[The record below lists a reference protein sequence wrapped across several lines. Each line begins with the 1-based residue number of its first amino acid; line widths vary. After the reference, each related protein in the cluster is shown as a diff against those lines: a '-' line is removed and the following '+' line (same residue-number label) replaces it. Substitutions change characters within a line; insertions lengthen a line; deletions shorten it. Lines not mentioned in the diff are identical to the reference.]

1 MAFGLSPKHEREI
14 ALDDFEAKTFLIV
27 AYDVVHS
34 LGWKVGHLSPQ
45 GFIAYTNYSFNAGNE
60 EILIRIEEPNVS
72 LKSESMGNQ
81 ILDFNKNKQNIS
93 DLVSNIYASRNQY
106 TPEIIE
112 QRWEELQAS
121 MLNSNEELE
130 QLAPVNRKGTLG
142 FLGIFKPVEGYF
154 ITPILIDINI
164 LVYLI
169 MVLSGVSWISP
180 SSEDLLKWGADF
192 RPMTLDNEWWRLITS
207 CFLHIGILHL
217 LMNMYALFYIGVLME
232 PYLGKARYLTAY
244 LLTGLVAS
252 TTSIWWHDN
261 TVSAGASGAIF
272 GMYGL
277 FLALLT
283 TNFIEKSARQA
294 LLSSIGI
301 FVAYNLLSGTRGN
314 TDNAAHI
321 GGLVSGMIMG
331 YALVPGLKK
340 PNVSWLQTP
349 VLVGTAIVFLLGTS
363 FVYDNISNDIGVYQT
378 EMKRFAK
385 LEEEALSVFQLPPNT
400 TKDDYLNAIED
411 EGIPKWDE
419 ILKLLDKTDKLD
431 LPSEYHDRDKLL
443 RSYCELRIRSYE
455 IMTELAEDST
465 APVQPELDN
474 INQEIEKVIRRI
486 SGK

>member
-14 ALDDFEAKTFLIV
+14 ALDDFDSKLFLIV
-27 AYDVVHS
+27 AYDVAHS
-34 LGWKVGHLSPQ
+34 LGWKVGHLSPR
-45 GFIAYTNYSFNAGNE
+45 GFIAYTSYNYSTGIE
-60 EILIRIEEPNVS
+60 EILLRIEEPNIR

-93 DLVSNIYASRNQY
+93 DLVSNIYASRNEY

-130 QLAPVNRKGTLG
+130 QLAPVNRKGALG
-142 FLGIFKPVEGYF
+142 FLGIFKPVDGYF
-154 ITPILIDINI
+154 ITPILIDLNI

-169 MVLSGVSWISP
+169 MVLAGVSWFSP
-180 SSEDLLKWGADF
+180 TSEELLSWGADF
-192 RPMTLDNEWWRLITS
+192 RPLTLENEWWRLITS
-207 CFLHIGILHL
+207 CFIHIGIFHL
-217 LMNMYALFYIGVLME
+217 LMNMYALLYIGVLME
-232 PYLGKARYLTAY
+232 PYLGKARFLTAY
-244 LLTGLVAS
+244 LATGLVAS
-252 TTSIWWHDN
+252 MTSIWWHAD

-301 FVAYNLLSGTRGN
+301 FVAYNLLSGAQGN

-340 PNVSWLQTP
+340 PDVSWLQTP
-349 VLVGTAIVFLLGTS
+349 VLVGTVLVFMLGSS
-363 FVYDNISNDIGVYQT
+363 FVYGNISNDIGVYQT
-378 EMKRFAK
+378 DMTKFAK
-385 LEEEALSVFQLPPNT
+385 LEEEALAVFNLPPNT
-400 TKDDYLNAIED
+400 PKAEYLNTIYK
-411 EGIPKWDE
+411 EGITKWNE
-419 ILKLLDKTDKLD
+419 IIKILDKTDKLD
-431 LPSEYHDRDKLL
+431 LPSEYHDRDKFL
-443 RSYCELRIRSYE
+443 RSYCELRIESYE
-455 IMTELAEDST
+455 TMAKLVEDST
-465 APVQPELDN
+465 APVQPQLDN
-474 INQEIEKVIRRI
+474 INQEIAKIINRL